1 MRLTST
7 THTRPRKRS
16 TKRRLA
22 GFTLVEL
29 LVVVTLIGIL
39 ALISLPRFSRTRE
52 KAYRSQMQTA
62 LRTLVTAQEAY
73 FDTYYQYSADIAGL
87 DQSVTPMVALQIVE
101 ISGNGWSADATHQ
114 MTAITCGLYVGP
126 VSPVAGVPDAGEGI
140 ITCSAS

>member
-62 LRTLVTAQEAY
+62 LRTLTTAQESY
-73 FDTYYQYSADIAGL
+73 FDKYYQYSADVASL
-87 DQSVTPMVALQIVE
+87 AQSVTPMVTLQIVE
-101 ISGNGWSADATHQ
+101 TSGNGWSADATHQ
-114 MTAITCGLYVGP
+114 MTTITCGFYIGP
-126 VSPVAGVPDAGEGI
+126 VSAIAGVPDSGEGV